1 METQA
6 PYEPNNKFTT
16 EEKKEKFV
24 LDLFYI
30 KNQINSS
37 NGEKIDL
44 KEIKKNLSQLETDLQ
59 SFFQIEISNKTKK
72 DYVNLKNTKFD
83 EELFRLAK
91 YLK

>member
-1 METQA
+1 MVN
-6 PYEPNNKFTT
+6 YT
-16 EEKKEKFV
+16 ELCI